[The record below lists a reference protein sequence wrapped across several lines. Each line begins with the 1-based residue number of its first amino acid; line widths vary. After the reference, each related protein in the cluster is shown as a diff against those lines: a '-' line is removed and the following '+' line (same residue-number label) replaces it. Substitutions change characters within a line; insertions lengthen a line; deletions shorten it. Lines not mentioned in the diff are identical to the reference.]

1 MYCTNCGNKVDEDA
15 LFCTNC
21 GVKLSDNLQKKYCCS
36 CGTKFEDDA
45 IFCVKCGRKI
55 QKDESEHEFK
65 TSKSIKSVVTD
76 VEINNTENLKVQDSK
91 PVEKVPV
98 LEYKNISFNGRH
110 FVYLDDSSKVFCP
123 KCHNKADIYST
134 RCSFCNENFCE
145 QPSTKSQEKP
155 IIFQKTSEKL
165 FENRKLD
172 EYEEEDNAKFI
183 IGISVGVIIV
193 IINLVIFISLMTGKL

>member
-21 GVKLSDNLQKKYCCS
+21 GVKLSDNLQNKYCCS

-45 IFCVKCGRKI
+45 SFCIKCGRKI
-55 QKDESEHEFK
+55 QKDEFEHEIK
-65 TSKSIKSVVTD
+65 TFESTKSVVTD
-76 VEINNTENLKVQDSK
+76 IEINNTENLKVQDSK

-123 KCHNKADIYST
+123 KCHNKTDIYST
-134 RCSFCNENFCE
+134 LCSFCNANFCE
-145 QPSTKSQEKP
+145 PTLKKSQKNQND
-155 IIFQKTSEKL
+155 FQNDMGKTLSEKSVVSRQKLEENYGLLVAVKELQDL
-165 FENRKLD
+165 F
-172 EYEEEDNAKFI
+172 
-183 IGISVGVIIV
+183 S
-193 IINLVIFISLMTGKL
+193 